1 MGGLLEQGYGR
12 QKKNANDVEL
22 LHLPHHDVRHPR
34 KPGKVRIGFHC
45 KANFGRP
52 CLNNKVLSGP
62 DLISSARVLL
72 QFRSKKAAFMN
83 DLEMFTWYNLQ
94 IIKQAS

>member
-1 MGGLLEQGYGR
+1 MVGLLEQGYGR

-22 LHLPHHDVRHPR
+22 LHLPHHDARHPS

-45 KANFGRP
+45 KANFGRL
-52 CLNNKVLSGP
+52 CLNNKVLSGA

-72 QFRSKKAAFMN
+72 QLRSKKAAFMN
-83 DLEMFTWYNLQ
+83 DFEMFTRYNLH
-94 IIKQAS
+94 IIK